1 MTKKIIFLFK
11 KLLSLKIRFGK
22 PTKNRIVIYH
32 KEGKELLNRYIK
44 ENIVV
49 LDPLREIY
57 LIVLF
62 KSLLNF
68 SFQNLLINYNRTF
81 ISMTS
86 PKFIFTYIDNDLK
99 FYSLK
104 NFFKTITF
112 VAIQNGYRGG
122 INDKKYQNDYTESME
137 EFKIKESDV
146 KKLECDFLFTFNKAV
161 SQKYTKFI
169 KTKTLVIGSIKN
181 NIIKKKNYENN
192 RVLSFI
198 SEVNIGKNFSTKI
211 YFSNK
216 RLTLPLNDW
225 LLAEKKIIP
234 FLGEYCKKNNLKFQ
248 IITKG
253 NKDYEREFYKNLI
266 KKKFSYSIITK
277 KNLCKFMNWLM
288 KAII

>member
-181 NIIKKKNYENN
+181 NIIKKK
-192 RVLSFI
+192 I
-198 SEVNIGKNFSTKI
+198 M
-211 YFSNK
+211 
-216 RLTLPLNDW
+216 
-225 LLAEKKIIP
+225 KIIVS
-234 FLGEYCKKNNLKFQ
+234 FRLYLK
-248 IITKG
+248 
-253 NKDYEREFYKNLI
+253 
-266 KKKFSYSIITK
+266 
-277 KNLCKFMNWLM
+277 
-288 KAII
+288 